1 MSQSSDNFFVP
12 DIVNS
17 ISNFNINRLK
27 NQGRMITPM
36 RVFVLLFNAGT
47 DNEGIHTIREGDRNK
62 ILMFESEDDATRF
75 ALQLE
80 AQDFPTA
87 SVEEVDAEEIKEF
100 CQGAG
105 YEWEL
110 IHENEAL
117 VLPPEKNVEE
127 TDWQV
132 DGENEK
138 NDTEEKSIYAE
149 EDEEREMSDAELDSI
164 RRKLEG
170 LL

>member
-1 MSQSSDNFFVP
+1 
-12 DIVNS
+12 
-17 ISNFNINRLK
+17 
-27 NQGRMITPM
+27 MIALM
-36 RVFVLLFNAGT
+36 RVFVLLFNAGSE
-47 DNEGIHTIREGDRNK
+47 NEGIHTIRESGRNK

-87 SVEEVDAEEIKEF
+87 SVEEIDAEEIKEF
-100 CQGAG
+100 CQSAG

-110 IHENEAL
+110 ISKNEAL
-117 VLPPEKNVEE
+117 VIPPERNVEE
-127 TDWQV
+127 TNWQE
-132 DGENEK
+132 DRGKKEN
-138 NDTEEKSIYAE
+138 DIDSASSHTV
-149 EDEEREMSDAELDSI
+149 EDEISDAELDSI